1 MLVAAALAA
10 TPGAARAA
18 DTKTAPPPAKT
29 TTGPTPA
36 KQAAPAATAA
46 APSGTDDE
54 RAAKWLSEG
63 NKAFK
68 DGKFAEAEKAYK
80 EAFALKPVYDIAGN
94 LAMSEFA
101 QSKHRDAAEHLALA
115 IRLFPVTGEPAT
127 REQMQ
132 KTFDQCK
139 GHVGSVKVEIAT
151 VRGAQVSV
159 DGKVFGE
166 APLADDLFLD
176 PGHHTISVTAKGYK
190 DASKSVDVQKGIA
203 SVVKLDLV
211 LLPPE
216 VVVKNGPEAPPPPPP
231 RSKKPAIALGVVAA
245 VALGVGGA
253 LLGVGSGKKGDAST
267 LHDQILGDKDACVPS
282 AGNFDAARCP
292 TLKSQLDSAYTLQNV
307 GGVTMVIGG
316 AAAIAAVTYLLLPAP
331 RHKESPLKV
340 APVAG
345 REQSGFV
352 VSGSF

>member
-1 MLVAAALAA
+1 LLVVAALAVI
-10 TPGAARAA
+10 PGAAWAA
-18 DTKTAPPPAKT
+18 DTKAAAPAKT
-29 TTGPTPA
+29 
-36 KQAAPAATAA
+36 AAPPAA
-46 APSGTDDE
+46 APQGTDDE

-80 EAFALKPVYDIAGN
+80 EAFALKQVYDIAGN
-94 LAMSEFA
+94 LAMAEFA

-139 GHVGSVKVEIAT
+139 GHVGTVKVEVAT

-166 APLADDLFLD
+166 APLADDLFLE
-176 PGHHTISVTAKGYK
+176 PGSHSISVTAKGYK
-190 DASKSVDVQKGIA
+190 DASRSVEVQKGIA

-211 LLPPE
+211 LLPPD
-216 VVVKNGPEAPPPPPP
+216 VVVRNGPEQTPPPPP
-231 RSKKPAIALGVVAA
+231 RSKVPAIVLGGVTVLAA
-245 VALGVGGA
+245 VVGGV
-253 LLGVGSGKKGDAST
+253 LLGVSGGKASDARDQATALKGMGAHCNAPPGT
-267 LHDQILGDKDACVPS
+267 NTNPACVTLVDTIHS
-282 AGNFDAARCP
+282 SDGLHNAGIGLF
-292 TLKSQLDSAYTLQNV
+292 V
-307 GGVTMVIGG
+307 GAGVVGV
-316 AAAIAAVTYLLLPAP
+316 AAVTYLLFPAKAAKKP
-331 RHKESPLKV
+331 SSTGVRATPMVGSDGAALL
-340 APVAG
+340 
-345 REQSGFV
+345 